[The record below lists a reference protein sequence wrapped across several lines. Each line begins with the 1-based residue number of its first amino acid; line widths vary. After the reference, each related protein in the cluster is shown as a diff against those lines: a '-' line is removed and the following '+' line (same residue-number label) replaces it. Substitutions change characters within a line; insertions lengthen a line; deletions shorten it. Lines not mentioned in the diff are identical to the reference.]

1 MIRRAVARRLA
12 CSPRVHDWLPVL
24 VVPVVLI
31 IDAVLS
37 SQGKPLTVVNVLSAF
52 VACTPLALRR
62 HVTFPVLGPLIVGGV
77 VLVLWQLHPANT
89 VVVIP
94 MIAMYELALN
104 GDRRRSLWMSL
115 ALIPCVVISVVPF
128 ASGFS
133 HVTSIVVRNTAFVLL
148 AIAAG
153 EVIRSRR
160 VSEHRLVQTAEQA
173 TLRRVGEERLRI
185 AREIHDVVA
194 HAMTA
199 INVQAGV
206 AAHLLERDPGQA
218 YDALRNIKHTSG
230 AALSDLRSTLEVL
243 RDPESAAPLG
253 PPAGLGDIAEL
264 TGSMQAA
271 GVTVTLDV
279 DSAADVPAPVQ
290 SVAYRIVQEALTNVA
305 RHAQAS
311 AASVSVRRVAGAITV
326 EVADDGATA
335 AQAVTDQTLGNG
347 VRGMRERAA
356 ALGGT
361 LEAGP
366 AHPARS
372 DGGRG
377 WRVRAW
383 LPMSAP
389 PSNGADV
396 PAGEREG
403 GELRR

>member
-1 MIRRAVARRLA
+1 MIEATIVARRLA
-12 CSPRVHDWLPVL
+12 RSPVVLDWLPVL
-24 VVPVVLI
+24 LVPIVLV
-31 IDAVLS
+31 IDAALS
-37 SQGKPLTVVNVLSAF
+37 SQGKPIGVIDVLCAF
-52 VACTPLALRR
+52 VASLPLALRR
-62 HVTFPVLGPLIVGGV
+62 HLSFPVLSPLIVGGV
-77 VLVLWQLHPANT
+77 ILILWQLHPANT
-89 VVVIP
+89 VVLIP
-94 MIAMYELALN
+94 MIALFELALN
-104 GDRRRSLWMSL
+104 GDRRRSLWMSVAIL
-115 ALIPCVVISVVPF
+115 PCVVISVVPF

-133 HVTSIVVRNTAFVLL
+133 HVASIVVRNTAFILL

-153 EVIRSRR
+153 DVIRSRR
-160 VSEHRLVQTAEQA
+160 VSEQRLVQTAEQE

-206 AAHLLERDPGQA
+206 AAHLLEREPGQA

-230 AALSDLRSTLEVL
+230 AALTDLRSTLEVL
-243 RDPESAAPLG
+243 RDPSASAPLG

-264 TGSMQAA
+264 TGGLQSA
-271 GVTVTLDV
+271 GVAVTLDV
-279 DSAADVPAPVQ
+279 DDAADVPAPVQ

-311 AASVSVRRVAGAITV
+311 VTAVTVRRVPGAITV
-326 EVADDGATA
+326 EVTDDGAMASVMDTA
-335 AQAVTDQTLGNG
+335 AGNG

-366 AHPARS
+366 S
-372 DGGRG
+372 GNGG

-383 LPMSAP
+383 LP
-389 PSNGADV
+389 
-396 PAGEREG
+396 R
-403 GELRR
+403 

>member
-1 MIRRAVARRLA
+1 MIQAAVARRLA
-12 CSPRVHDWLPVL
+12 CSPVLHDWLPVL
-24 VVPVVLI
+24 LVPIVLI
-31 IDAVLS
+31 IDAAIS
-37 SQGKPLTVVNVLSAF
+37 AQGEPLGVVNVLAAF
-52 VACTPLALRR
+52 VGSLPLAIRR
-62 HVTFPVLGPLIVGGV
+62 HVTFPVLAPLIVGGV
-77 VLVLWQLHPANT
+77 ILVLWQLHPANT

-94 MIAMYELALN
+94 MIAMFELALN

-133 HVTSIVVRNTAFVLL
+133 HVTSIVIRNIAFVLL

-153 EVIRSRR
+153 DVIRSRR
-160 VSEHRLVQTAEQA
+160 TSEQRLVQTAEQA

-230 AALSDLRSTLEVL
+230 AALTDLRSTLDVL
-243 RDPESAAPLG
+243 RDPSSSAPLG

-264 TGSMQAA
+264 TGGLRSA
-271 GVTVTLDV
+271 GVAVTLDV

-290 SVAYRIVQEALTNVA
+290 SVAYRIVQEALTNIA

-311 AASVSVRRVAGAITV
+311 VATVSVRRVPGAITV
-326 EVADDGATA
+326 DVTDDGAA
-335 AQAVTDQTLGNG
+335 PAQAVTSETLGNG

-361 LEAGP
+361 LEAAP
-366 AHPARS
+366 D
-372 DGGRG
+372 DGGG
-377 WRVRAW
+377 WRVRAR
-383 LPMSAP
+383 LPMS
-389 PSNGADV
+389 V
-396 PAGEREG
+396 PAPNGGAVTAGEATG

>member
-1 MIRRAVARRLA
+1 M
-12 CSPRVHDWLPVL
+12 L
-24 VVPVVLI
+24 VVPIVLI

-37 SQGKPLTVVNVLSAF
+37 SQGKPLGVVNVLCAF

-77 VLVLWQLHPANT
+77 TLVLWQLHPANT

-94 MIAMYELALN
+94 MIAMFELALN
-104 GDRRRSLWMSL
+104 GDRRRSLWMSV

-128 ASGFS
+128 ASGFT

-153 EVIRSRR
+153 EVLRSRR
-160 VSEHRLVQTAEQA
+160 VSEQRLVQTAEQA

-230 AALSDLRSTLEVL
+230 AALSDLRSTLEML
-243 RDPESAAPLG
+243 RDPSSAAPLG

-264 TGSMQAA
+264 TGGLQAA
-271 GVTVTLDV
+271 GVSVTLDI
-279 DSAADVPAPVQ
+279 DSAVDVPAPVQ

-311 AASVSVRRVAGAITV
+311 AATVSVRRVPGAITV
-326 EVADDGATA
+326 EVTDDGAPA
-335 AQAVTDQTLGNG
+335 APAAAAPTLGNG

-366 AHPARS
+366 AHPHA
-372 DGGRG
+372 GGG

-383 LPMSAP
+383 LPMSVP
-389 PSNGADV
+389 PANGAPV
-396 PAGEREG
+396 SAGDPQG

>member
-1 MIRRAVARRLA
+1 MMRGVAVARRLA
-12 CSPRVHDWLPVL
+12 RSPVVLDWLPVL
-24 VVPVVLI
+24 LVPIVLI
-31 IDAVLS
+31 IDAALS
-37 SQGKPLTVVNVLSAF
+37 AQGKPIGVVNVVCAF
-52 VACTPLALRR
+52 VASTPLAHRR

-77 VLVLWQLHPANT
+77 ILVLWQLHPANT

-94 MIAMYELALN
+94 MIAMFELALN
-104 GDRRRSLWMSL
+104 GDRRRSLWMSV

-133 HVTSIVVRNTAFVLL
+133 HVTSIVIRNLALVLL

-153 EVIRSRR
+153 DVIRSRR
-160 VSEHRLVQTAEQA
+160 VSEQRLVQTAEQA
-173 TLRRVGEERLRI
+173 TLRRMGEERLLI

-218 YDALRNIKHTSG
+218 YDALRHIKHTSG
-230 AALSDLRSTLEVL
+230 AALTDLRSTLEVL
-243 RDPESAAPLG
+243 RDPSSAAPLG

-264 TGSMQAA
+264 TGGLRSA
-271 GVTVTLDV
+271 GLTVSLDI

-290 SVAYRIVQEALTNVA
+290 SVAYRIVQEALTNIA
-305 RHAQAS
+305 RHAQGSS
-311 AASVSVRRVAGAITV
+311 AAVSVRRVAGAITV
-326 EVADDGATA
+326 DVTDNGAVP
-335 AQAVTDQTLGNG
+335 AQAVTSETLGNG

-361 LEAGP
+361 LDAAPG
-366 AHPARS
+366 
-372 DGGRG
+372 DGGG
-377 WRVRAW
+377 WRVHAW
-383 LPMSAP
+383 LPMS
-389 PSNGADV
+389 V
-396 PAGEREG
+396 PAPNGGAVAAGEATG